1 MVTAKKQLQTG
12 GAGSA
17 CAIQTNNLSKYMY
30 RSCLDQNLHNRNPV
44 ANYSLMEG
52 TGALPTMTGGAGK
65 QTGSTTMAKI
75 KKYSKRKM
83 YAQVPPSMT
92 QTKPKKPSVMT
103 GGGCP
108 TSARPIATFREYLER
123 AAQDI
128 GATASSNKSVL
139 TGGSG
144 YVVNPGMGIA
154 GLPEIMKY
162 DSCCPPAMLGRSI
175 VMDPVGSTCGP
186 LAQTGGATGT
196 GQVPVDSIEYSANK
210 IAANN
215 KSITNMP
222 SAKSSK
228 RRSSGRKGNK
238 RHTKKTHKG
247 RKHAV
252 MRGGAPA
259 NYPES
264 MNGEPGDFRYQGEDL
279 TYGGRQPFWSTKDR

>member
-1 MVTAKKQLQTG
+1 MVTTKKQLQTG

-17 CAIQTNNLSKYMY
+17 CVLPTNNLSKYMY
-30 RSCLDQNLHNRNPV
+30 RSCLDANLHNRNPV
-44 ANYSLMEG
+44 TNYSLMEG
-52 TGALPTMTGGAGK
+52 AGALPTMTGGAGK
-65 QTGSTTMAKI
+65 RSGKTVMDKI

-83 YAQVPPSMT
+83 YAQIPTSMT
-92 QTKPKKPSVMT
+92 QTKQKKSAVMT
-103 GGGCP
+103 GGFGCP

-123 AAQDI
+123 AAMDI
-128 GATASSNKSVL
+128 GATSDKKSVL

-154 GLPEIMKY
+154 GLPEILKY

-186 LAQTGGATGT
+186 LAQTGGAVA
-196 GQVPVDSIEYSANK
+196 GQVPIDSIEYSANK
-210 IAANN
+210 IAVNN
-215 KSITNMP
+215 KSITNMT

-228 RRSSGRKGNK
+228 RRSAGRKGNK
-238 RHTKKTHKG
+238 NHTKKAKKG
-247 RKHAV
+247 RKST

-264 MNGEPGDFRYQGEDL
+264 LNGEPGDFRYQGDDL

>member
-1 MVTAKKQLQTG
+1 MPTTKKQLLTG
-12 GAGSA
+12 GASSA
-17 CAIQTNNLSKYMY
+17 CSMPSTNLSKYMY
-30 RSCLDQNLHNRNPV
+30 RSCLDENLHNRNPV
-44 ANYSLMEG
+44 ADFSLIEG
-52 TGALPTMTGGAGK
+52 AGALPTMTGGSGI
-65 QTGSTTMAKI
+65 TMAKI

-83 YAQVPPSMT
+83 YAKMPPSKT
-92 QTKPKKPSVMT
+92 LTKQKKKMGMT

-108 TSARPIATFREYLER
+108 TSARPPITFREYLEH

-128 GATASSNKSVL
+128 GANENTNKSVL

-144 YVVNPGMGIA
+144 YVVNPGLGIA
-154 GLPEIMKY
+154 GLPEILKY

-186 LAQTGGATGT
+186 LAQTGGAVSGH
-196 GQVPVDSIEYSANK
+196 VPVDSIEYSANK
-210 IAANN
+210 ISTNS
-215 KSITNMP
+215 KSTLNMP
-222 SAKSSK
+222 SAK
-228 RRSSGRKGNK
+228 RRTTSRKGK

-247 RKHAV
+247 RKPT

-264 MNGEPGDFRYQGEDL
+264 LNGEPGDFRYKGADL

>member
-1 MVTAKKQLQTG
+1 MPTTNKQLLTG
-12 GAGSA
+12 GSSSA
-17 CAIQTNNLSKYMY
+17 CTLPTTNLSKYMY
-30 RSCLDQNLHNRNPV
+30 RSCLDENLHNQNPV
-44 ANYSLMEG
+44 ANFSLMEG
-52 TGALPTMTGGAGK
+52 TGALPTMTGGARKLSGK
-65 QTGSTTMAKI
+65 TVMDKI

-83 YAQVPPSMT
+83 SAQMPPSMT
-92 QTKPKKPSVMT
+92 QIKHKKKVGMT
-103 GGGCP
+103 GGFGCP

-128 GATASSNKSVL
+128 GANKSVL

-144 YVVNPGMGIA
+144 YVVNPGLGIA
-154 GLPEIMKY
+154 GLPEILKY

-196 GQVPVDSIEYSANK
+196 GQVPVESIAYSANK
-210 IAANN
+210 IAVNN
-215 KSITNMP
+215 KSTLNMP

-228 RRSSGRKGNK
+228 RRSTVRKGKKNL
-238 RHTKKTHKG
+238 TKKAHTR
-247 RKHAV
+247 RKNAV

-264 MNGEPGDFRYQGEDL
+264 LNGEPGDFRYQGSDL